1 MGQLLPLTRNAFTL
15 AISSN
20 RCAHL
25 AIPVNIQQ
33 EFITARTHFCLGTT
47 YQLLQSVPATKVQL
61 DALVMALRTEI
72 LANRNVLIA
81 CGYRANSNGL
91 GRHIERLAELLHAPI
106 LTSYDGKGTVD
117 ENHPLSF
124 GGKFLHVGTFGDTFV
139 ARLYFI
145 HITNF
150 IVNSTPC
157 RGFYKLLGCT
167 ETQGL
172 TVHLIC
178 LNSVIQ

>member
-1 MGQLLPLTRNAFTL
+1 M
-15 AISSN
+15 
-20 RCAHL
+20 
-25 AIPVNIQQ
+25 
-33 EFITARTHFCLGTT
+33 TARTHFCLGTT

-124 GGKFLHVGTFGDTFV
+124 GGKSLHVHLGAGFV
-139 ARLYFI
+139 SRPYFI
-145 HITNF
+145 HITNLK
-150 IVNSTPC
+150 IVNSTPY

-167 ETQGL
+167 EMQAL

-178 LNSVIQ
+178 SNSVTQ